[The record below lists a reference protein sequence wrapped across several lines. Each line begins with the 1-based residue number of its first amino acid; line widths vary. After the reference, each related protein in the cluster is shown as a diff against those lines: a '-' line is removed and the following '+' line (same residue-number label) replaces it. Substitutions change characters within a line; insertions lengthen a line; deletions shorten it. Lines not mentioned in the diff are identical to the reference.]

1 MRYAVDSPCASE
13 SSLHG
18 LLPRDPAERQIA
30 GVDRDGSTAERE
42 RLQRH
47 GAMLGASRIVKR
59 YLSGW
64 EGDQII
70 GKALHKVSVSK
81 VASGQGMVSAS
92 RSGDAL
98 TG

>member
-1 MRYAVDSPCASE
+1 MRLGKLVADT
-13 SSLHG
+13 HG

-64 EGDQII
+64 KGDQII
-70 GKALHKVSVSK
+70 GKALHKGSVSK
-81 VASGQGMVSAS
+81 VASGQGMGLIAFEGV
-92 RSGDAL
+92 G
-98 TG
+98 GV